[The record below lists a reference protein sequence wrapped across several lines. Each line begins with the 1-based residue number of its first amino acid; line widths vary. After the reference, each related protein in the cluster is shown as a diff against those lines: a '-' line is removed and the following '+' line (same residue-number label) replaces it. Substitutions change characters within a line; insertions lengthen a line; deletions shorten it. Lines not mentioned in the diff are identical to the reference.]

1 MKKIVLL
8 ILACFWG
15 CSVASDHPA
24 HVKEPAAAV
33 PFPQELQRGPV
44 KPVKVLRIPLGQ
56 TFKITLPSNPT
67 TGYSWQLAAAPD
79 AAIVTAEGHEY
90 RPETPVRSGS
100 GGHEI
105 WIFKACGKGR
115 TAVALQYVRP
125 WETGQPPADTSRF
138 EIIVLGGE

>member
-1 MKKIVLL
+1 MKRTALL
-8 ILACFWG
+8 ILACLWG

-24 HVKEPAAAV
+24 QVKQPAEAV
-33 PFPQELQRGPV
+33 PFPQELQMGPA

-67 TGYSWQLAAAPD
+67 TGYSWQLATAPD
-79 AAIVTAEGHEY
+79 AAIVAKEGHEY
-90 RPETPVRSGS
+90 RSNTPVRSGS

-105 WIFKACGKGR
+105 WIFKARGKGR
-115 TAVALQYVRP
+115 TAISLQYVRP
-125 WETGQPPADTSRF
+125 WEKGQPPADTSRF